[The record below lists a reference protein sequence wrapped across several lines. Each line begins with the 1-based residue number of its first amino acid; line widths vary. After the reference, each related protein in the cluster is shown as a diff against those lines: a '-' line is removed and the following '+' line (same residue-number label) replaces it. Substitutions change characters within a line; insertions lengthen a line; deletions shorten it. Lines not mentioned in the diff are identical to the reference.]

1 MRKVAARNV
10 FRYKKRL
17 FMMMLGVGGCL
28 ALLIAGLGLKDS
40 IANVAEDQYTSIT
53 LYDYSITFDQN
64 QTTQQQE
71 AFREAWGDDLAA
83 CAFASSETVDTLTK
97 KGVSST
103 NVIATDDEAITQLF
117 GLTYEG
123 ETVAWPTGNDA
134 VISEKLAKLCDVGIG
149 DTIRVQRPDGMVVE
163 IPVEGIF
170 ENYVNHYIL
179 LTAEGYETWIGN
191 PVEYTT
197 AFASASGEDISA
209 VGARLASAD
218 HVVSVTLSQEFR
230 DMIASTLEGLDAVIV
245 LVVACAL
252 ALSFVVSYNLINI
265 NITERAREIATIKV
279 LGFYR
284 WETYSYVFR
293 EALVLTGLGCVVGI
307 PMGIWLH
314 RFVMDRVQVDMVSFQ
329 VRISPWSYL
338 LALLLTLLLTFV
350 VDALLIRK
358 IDRIHM
364 AESLKSVE

>member
-1 MRKVAARNV
+1 M
-10 FRYKKRL
+10 
-17 FMMMLGVGGCL
+17 
-28 ALLIAGLGLKDS
+28 
-40 IANVAEDQYTSIT
+40 
-53 LYDYSITFDQN
+53 
-64 QTTQQQE
+64 
-71 AFREAWGDDLAA
+71 
-83 CAFASSETVDTLTK
+83 DTLTN

-103 NVIATDDEAITQLF
+103 NVVATDDPEITSLF
-117 GLTYEG
+117 GLSYQG
-123 ETVAWPTGNDA
+123 ETVDWPTGTGA
-134 VISEKLAKLCDVGIG
+134 VVSEKLAKLCGAGIG

-163 IPVEGIF
+163 IPVVGIF
-170 ENYVNHYIL
+170 ENYVHHYIL
-179 LTAEGYETWIGN
+179 LTAQGYETWMGEA
-191 PVEYTT
+191 PEYTT
-197 AFASASGEDISA
+197 AFASAAGEDVPA
-209 VGARLASAD
+209 VGAALSKAD
-218 HVVSVTLSQEFR
+218 GVISVTLSQEFQ
-230 DMIASTLEGLDAVIV
+230 DLFSGTMESLNAVIA
-245 LVVACAL
+245 LVVGCAL

-314 RFVMDRVQVDMVSFQ
+314 RFVMDRVQVDMVSFR